1 MKQFSGVKHKKIL
14 NLGLFSVS
22 LIPVLLFIFVLY
34 QRAGLPFDLEWGEGA
49 GINQIYR
56 LLSGEQLYAKP
67 TLEFAALVYTPF
79 YYWLAAIIGLI
90 SNQFVLAARL
100 LSILACL
107 GTFGLI
113 AWIVAED
120 TGEYLIGWLAGAL
133 YLACFVLSDGFFD
146 LIRVDSL
153 YVFILML
160 SFAILRSHARPSG
173 TAVAGFIIALG
184 FYTKQS
190 TLIVFLPLAAYLLVR
205 SWKTAWPIIPGI
217 ILGIGLPFCVI
228 NASSEGWFSYYIL
241 QLPQQHGYS
250 LISAVNFWVGD
261 LLRPL
266 GIAVA
271 FGLLYCF
278 SEFLLTPRN
287 TRQDPESKPPIS
299 GENKCRGKAG
309 HGGLVTILFAAGAI
323 AAAWITRASNGGG
336 ANNVMSAYAA
346 VALLFG
352 LGMQEAIIL
361 VSKGEK
367 SRDLYALLLAGI
379 VAVQFLGLIYN
390 PFNFIPTDAEITASE
405 MLVDQIKKA
414 EDPPWIPYRSQLSLL
429 AERGAHVHAV
439 NLFELTGYF
448 KGDLLPEGKQ
458 LVEEIRANLCYQS
471 YGFVMLDQ
479 PIPWVSDQLS
489 LAYRSDDRFD
499 FLEGERRSELLDWQG
514 GYQAFYLPQE
524 EYDLNSCL
532 ETISIEEEK

>member
-1 MKQFSGVKHKKIL
+1 MKPFSGVKRKEIL

-22 LIPVLLFIFVLY
+22 LIPVLLFIFVVI
-34 QRAGLPFDLEWGEGA
+34 QRTGLPFDLEWGEGA

-100 LSILACL
+100 LSLLASL
-107 GTFGLI
+107 GTFGII
-113 AWIVAED
+113 AWVVAED
-120 TGEYLIGWLAGAL
+120 TGGYLIGWLAGAL
-133 YLACFVLSDGFFD
+133 YLACFALSDGFYD

-160 SFAILRSHARPSG
+160 SFLVLRSHTRPFCM
-173 TAVAGFIIALG
+173 ALAGFIIALG

-190 TLIVFLPLAAYLLVR
+190 TLIVFLPLAVSLLVR
-205 SWKTAWPIIPGI
+205 NWKTAWPIIPGI
-217 ILGIGLPFCVI
+217 LFGIGLPFYLI

-266 GIAVA
+266 GIAVG
-271 FGLLYCF
+271 FGMLYCL
-278 SEFLLTPRN
+278 SEFLTKTRN
-287 TRQDPESKPPIS
+287 ARQGTQTKPSIPGKDIS
-299 GENKCRGKAG
+299 WSKAG
-309 HGGLVTILFAAGAI
+309 RDGMDTILFAAGAI
-323 AAAWITRASNGGG
+323 GAAWITRASNGGG

-352 LGMQEAIIL
+352 LGLQEAIIL
-361 VSKGEK
+361 VRKGEK
-367 SRDLYALLLAGI
+367 SRDLYAFLLAGI

-390 PFNFIPTDAEITASE
+390 PFNFIPTDAEINASE
-405 MLVDQIKKA
+405 MLIDQIKKI

-429 AERGAHVHAV
+429 AGRGEHVHAV

-448 KGDLLPEGKQ
+448 KGDLLPEGRQ
-458 LVEEIRANLCYQS
+458 LVERIRENLCYQS

-489 LAYRSDDRFD
+489 LAYRSDDRFQ
-499 FLEGERRSELLDWQG
+499 FLVGERRSELLDWQG
-514 GYQAFYLPQE
+514 GYQDFYLPLEQ
-524 EYDLNSCL
+524 YDLKSCL
-532 ETISIEEEK
+532 ETISIEEDK